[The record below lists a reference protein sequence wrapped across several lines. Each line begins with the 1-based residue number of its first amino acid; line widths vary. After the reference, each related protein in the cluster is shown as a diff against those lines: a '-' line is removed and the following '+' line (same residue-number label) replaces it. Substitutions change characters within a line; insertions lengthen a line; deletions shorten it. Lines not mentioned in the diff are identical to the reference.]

1 LTHRDHYFEIDF
13 KVERMGVNELG
24 EEEEVEWNGE
34 GDGCELGQEGKHEF
48 EQERSPKRRRNST
61 VTGEGVIVRTRVVI

>member
-1 LTHRDHYFEIDF
+1 
-13 KVERMGVNELG
+13 
-24 EEEEVEWNGE
+24 
-34 GDGCELGQEGKHEF
+34 LGQEGKHEF